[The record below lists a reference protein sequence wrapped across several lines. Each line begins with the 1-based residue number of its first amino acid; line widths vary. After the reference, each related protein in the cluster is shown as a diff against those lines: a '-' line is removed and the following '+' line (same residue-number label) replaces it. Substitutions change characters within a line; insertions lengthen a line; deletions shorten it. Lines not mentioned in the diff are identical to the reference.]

1 MKIYRGCF
9 ERIYI
14 VSPTAHINEAYKEVI
29 KYIEKE
35 LKIDNKKEQYL
46 FDEYNPEALEHIID
60 TQHKVIEYQK
70 KNKMNELY
78 SCLLIIGDFAED
90 KSFMR
95 YSKILHGLYTKSR
108 HFGLSAITASQKL
121 NALATIVRVNTS
133 SLYIFKLK
141 NIREVE
147 TFIEEQS
154 ALVDKKT
161 LYEIYN
167 LAVNDQPYSFL
178 FVKLRESDINKTFM
192 IRLEKAIHIN

>member
-1 MKIYRGCF
+1 M
-9 ERIYI
+9 
-14 VSPTAHINEAYKEVI
+14 
-29 KYIEKE
+29 
-35 LKIDNKKEQYL
+35 NKL
-46 FDEYNPEALEHIID
+46 F
-60 TQHKVIEYQK
+60 
-70 KNKMNELY
+70 
-78 SCLLIIGDFAED
+78 SCLLVIDDFAED
-90 KSFMR
+90 KTFMR

-108 HFGLSAITASQKL
+108 HFGLSVITASQKL

-141 NIREVE
+141 NIKEVE

-161 LYEIYN
+161 LYQIYN

-192 IRLEKAIHIN
+192 IRLEKEIHIT